1 MPINKEI
8 KEYVEI
14 IESYL
19 DDTIDQEI
27 SASELAKYLKNIK
40 NSDEELF
47 FELLKRFPSDIL
59 GDIVLEFPEY
69 YLKSI
74 LENIPSIQLSDAIED
89 LESDDAAD
97 LIQDIEEI
105 DEQKAQEL
113 LSNLDEEDQE
123 DIKKLIRYDD
133 DQAGAYMQT
142 EVFTAYYNEKIIDAI
157 DRLKKL
163 KIEGEL
169 ENVHQV
175 YILGKLDR
183 LMYSI
188 SLEDLIT
195 FDFNKTFDEELNG
208 REEEF
213 KARYV
218 HDDEDI
224 SEVIELF
231 EDYDLSSLPI
241 VDYHGK
247 LLGRITA
254 DDIHDI
260 IQERAT
266 EQIYNLAGVDDEA
279 EHEDSLVEAGKSRV
293 TWLFV
298 NLLTAILASVVIG
311 MFEGVLSSYVALA
324 VLMPIVASMGG
335 NAGTQSLTIMVR
347 QLAIGEIDE
356 QNFKTAIKKEVII
369 SLVNGLIFAVLI
381 GLIAYF
387 WFNDTKIGIVI
398 AASMI
403 INLLS
408 AGLVGS
414 LVPLGLKRFGID
426 PAVGSTVIL
435 TTATDV
441 IGFLSFLGLASLVLM
456 K

>member
-1 MPINKEI
+1 MSKNKELKDSI
-8 KEYVEI
+8 DI

-19 DDTIDQEI
+19 NDTIEQEI
-27 SASELAKYLKNIK
+27 SASELAKHLKNVK

-47 FELLKRFPSDIL
+47 FTLLKGFSNDIL
-59 GDIVLEFPEY
+59 GDIVLELPEH

-74 LENIPSIQLSDAIED
+74 IENIPSVQLRGAIED
-89 LESDDAAD
+89 LESDDATD

-105 DEQKAQEL
+105 DEEKAQEI
-113 LSNLDEEDQE
+113 LSSLDEEDAE
-123 DIKKLIRYDD
+123 EIKKLIRYDD

-142 EVFTAYYNEKIIDAI
+142 EIFSAYYDEKIIDAI
-157 DRLKKL
+157 DRLRELKK
-163 KIEGEL
+163 EGEL
-169 ENVHQV
+169 ENIHQV

-195 FDFNKTFDEELNG
+195 FDFNKSFAKELEG

-224 SEVIELF
+224 AKVIELF

-266 EQIYNLAGVDDEA
+266 EQIYNLAGVDEEA

-293 TWLFV
+293 MWLFV

-347 QLAIGEIDE
+347 QLAIGEIDK

-369 SLVNGLIFAVLI
+369 SLVNGLIFALVI
-381 GLIAYF
+381 GVIAYV
-387 WFNDTKIGIVI
+387 WFNDTKIGFVI
-398 AASMI
+398 ATSML
-403 INLLS
+403 INLLC
-408 AGLVGS
+408 AGLVGT
-414 LVPLGLKRFGID
+414 LVPLGLKRFGVD

-456 K
+456 

>member
-1 MPINKEI
+1 MSKNREI
-8 KEYVEI
+8 KDSIDI

-19 DDTIDQEI
+19 DGTIEQEI
-27 SASELAKYLKNIK
+27 SASELAKHLKNIK
-40 NSDEELF
+40 NSDEDEF
-47 FELLKRFPSDIL
+47 FSLLKRFPNDIL
-59 GDIVLEFPEY
+59 GDIVLELPEH

-74 LENIPSIQLSDAIED
+74 IENIPSVQLRDAIED
-89 LESDDAAD
+89 LESDDATD

-105 DEQKAQEL
+105 DEEKAQEL
-113 LSNLDEEDQE
+113 LSSLDKEDAE

-142 EVFTAYYNEKIIDAI
+142 EIFTAYHSEKIKDAI
-157 DRLKKL
+157 NRLRELKK
-163 KIEGEL
+163 EGEL

-175 YILGKLDR
+175 YVLGKLDR

-195 FDFNKTFDEELNG
+195 FDFSKTFAEELEG

-224 SEVIELF
+224 TKVIELF

-241 VDYHGK
+241 VDYHGR

-266 EQIYNLAGVDDEA
+266 EQIYNLAGVDEEA
-279 EHEDSLVEAGKSRV
+279 EHEDNLVEAGKSRV
-293 TWLFV
+293 MWLFV
-298 NLLTAILASVVIG
+298 NLMTAILASIVIG

-347 QLAIGEIDE
+347 QLAIGEIDK
-356 QNFKTAIKKEVII
+356 QNFKTAIKKEIII
-369 SLVNGLIFAVLI
+369 SLANGLIFAIVI
-381 GLIAYF
+381 GVIAYI
-387 WFNDTKIGIVI
+387 WFNDTKIGFVI
-398 AASMI
+398 ATSML
-403 INLLS
+403 INLLC
-408 AGLVGS
+408 AGLVGA
-414 LVPLGLKRFGID
+414 LTPLSLKRFGID

-456 K
+456 

>member
-347 QLAIGEIDE
+347 QLAIGEIDD

>member
-1 MPINKEI
+1 MGTISREI
-8 KEYVEI
+8 KDNIDI

-19 DDTIDQEI
+19 AEEIDYEI
-27 SASELAKYLKNIK
+27 SVADLAKYLKSIK
-40 NSDEELF
+40 NEDEALF
-47 FELLKRFPSDIL
+47 LELLQKFPNDIL
-59 GDIVLEFPEY
+59 GDIVLELPEH

-74 LENIPSIQLSDAIED
+74 IETIPSIQLTEAIED

-105 DEQKAQEL
+105 DEEKAEEI
-113 LSNLDEEDQE
+113 LSSLDKEDQD
-123 DIKKLIRYDD
+123 DIKKLIRYDE

-142 EVFTAYYNEKIIDAI
+142 EIFTASYNEKIITAI
-157 DRLKKL
+157 DRLRKL
-163 KIEGEL
+163 KQEGDL

-175 YILGKLDR
+175 SIVGKLDR

-195 FDFNKTFDEELNG
+195 FNFNNSFSKEMAGKEDDY
-208 REEEF
+208 

-218 HDDEDI
+218 QDDEDI
-224 SEVIELF
+224 AKVIELF

-279 EHEDSLVEAGKSRV
+279 EHEESIFEAGKARLS
-293 TWLFV
+293 WLSL
-298 NLLTAILASVVIG
+298 NLLTAILAASVIG
-311 MFEGVLSSYVALA
+311 LFSNVIDTYVALA
-324 VLMPIVASMGG
+324 ILMPIVASMGG

-356 QNFKTAIKKEVII
+356 DNAKEAIKKEMK
-369 SLVNGLIFAVLI
+369 LAMTNGLVFATLI
-381 GLIAYF
+381 GLISYF
-387 WFNDTKIGIVI
+387 WFNDGRIGIVI
-398 AASMI
+398 ALAML
-403 INLLS
+403 INLLI
-408 AGLVGS
+408 AGLIGS
-414 LVPLGLKRFGID
+414 MVPLTLKRFGID
-426 PAVGSTVIL
+426 PAVGSSVFL
-435 TTATDV
+435 TTSTDI
-441 IGFLSFLGLASLVLM
+441 IGFFSFLGLASLVM
-456 K
+456 M